1 MQTIGRY
8 QLHEKLGQGGM
19 GVVYRAF
26 DSLIERVVAIKV
38 ISSPIEPNPEMR
50 ERFFREARAAGQL
63 SHKNIITIHDLGEHE
78 GTPYLAMEY
87 LEGEDL
93 QRRLRRP
100 EKMSLS
106 RKVDL
111 SIEICEGLEY
121 AHSRG
126 VIHRDVK
133 PANIFITERGTVK
146 VLDFGLARLMTSQ
159 LTNTNMLMGTLNYMA
174 PEQVRGERADHRSDV
189 FSVGVVLYELLCGK
203 KAFEGDSFASTLYKI
218 LQEVPEPL
226 WKVDATLP
234 RELVAIVE
242 RALAKPKDER
252 YQQMT
257 DLRTDL
263 VAYRQILHADSIL
276 TGPMSVPSRPSSDAR
291 RLAEL
296 NAQDITQPMP
306 PATPSPSDARPASGP
321 PSARPP
327 SGGPVSA
334 TTPPSGGYA
343 AGPPASGAPLTGGPA
358 SVPPVA
364 RQWRLPMMITTTF
377 AVLLVAGG
385 GWWLVQHRASTT
397 PAAAPQ
403 AATAVPRDPTLDIL
417 RQARDAQQA
426 QDFAS
431 AQRYAETVLARLPD
445 NAEARQIRD
454 ASRARQIE
462 IALQQANAAVA
473 AGDFAGASRAAGIVL
488 ALDPSNAEAKGVLE
502 QGSARERARGAD
514 EARLRMV
521 EARSAAQAAGA
532 ARYAGVA
539 FRAAT
544 RTDQDA
550 QRLYKT
556 GHLADAMSKFYEA
569 SGLYRSAETTAR
581 SASAAAA
588 IAAAA
593 PPPAVQQHSTPAAP
607 APSLPPPS
615 STPAVPPPTVEAPA
629 DTAKPVTQ
637 APPVVPAPPPTV
649 RPQDPS
655 PTAAVPPPPSP
666 RPQPAP
672 PPQQLDLPQRTPTA
686 EERIQELLTR
696 YKSAI
701 ESRSIEDLRRIW
713 PSLGGAQQEALRNE
727 FQNASRISVDL
738 LDPRVQ
744 LSAGAG
750 TTATVTFTR
759 HYVVSFPGQGPVQS
773 DSHTVMEVRRSGNNA
788 WVIDSIRFR

>member
-174 PEQVRGERADHRSDV
+174 PEQVRGERADHRSDI

-306 PATPSPSDARPASGP
+306 PATPESVRRAASQRAAECA
-321 PSARPP
+321 SAERRTGERDHAAEWRLRGWSSGQRGAVDGRAGKRSTGRPP
-327 SGGPVSA
+327 MAAADDDHHHVCG
-334 TTPPSGGYA
+334 A
-343 AGPPASGAPLTGGPA
+343 AGRRRR
-358 SVPPVA
+358 VV
-364 RQWRLPMMITTTF
+364 
-377 AVLLVAGG
+377 
-385 GWWLVQHRASTT
+385 
-397 PAAAPQ
+397 
-403 AATAVPRDPTLDIL
+403 
-417 RQARDAQQA
+417 
-426 QDFAS
+426 
-431 AQRYAETVLARLPD
+431 
-445 NAEARQIRD
+445 
-454 ASRARQIE
+454 
-462 IALQQANAAVA
+462 
-473 AGDFAGASRAAGIVL
+473 
-488 ALDPSNAEAKGVLE
+488 
-502 QGSARERARGAD
+502 
-514 EARLRMV
+514 
-521 EARSAAQAAGA
+521 AGA
-532 ARYAGVA
+532 ASRLD
-539 FRAAT
+539 AARGGAPGRT
-544 RTDQDA
+544 RCHGIRPWT
-550 QRLYKT
+550 
-556 GHLADAMSKFYEA
+556 SC
-569 SGLYRSAETTAR
+569 AR
-581 SASAAAA
+581 RGT
-588 IAAAA
+588 
-593 PPPAVQQHSTPAAP
+593 HS
-607 APSLPPPS
+607 
-615 STPAVPPPTVEAPA
+615 
-629 DTAKPVTQ
+629 
-637 APPVVPAPPPTV
+637 
-649 RPQDPS
+649 RHRI
-655 PTAAVPPPPSP
+655 SP
-666 RPQPAP
+666 RPSATPRPCSPAC
-672 PPQQLDLPQRTPTA
+672 PT
-686 EERIQELLTR
+686 TR
-696 YKSAI
+696 KPGRFAT
-701 ESRSIEDLRRIW
+701 RRAPVRWQVALRRQDAC
-713 PSLGGAQQEALRNE
+713 GGGRRFRRCLACGRHCPGARRDQRRGQGR
-727 FQNASRISVDL
+727 
-738 LDPRVQ
+738 P
-744 LSAGAG
+744 GAG
-750 TTATVTFTR
+750 ECAR
-759 HYVVSFPGQGPVQS
+759 AGSRG
-773 DSHTVMEVRRSGNNA
+773 R
-788 WVIDSIRFR
+788 

>member
-38 ISSPIEPNPEMR
+38 ISSPVEPNPEMR
-50 ERFFREARAAGQL
+50 ERFFREARSAGQL

-78 GTPYLAMEY
+78 GQPYLAMEY

-111 SIEICEGLEY
+111 AIEICEGLEY

-174 PEQVRGERADHRSDV
+174 PEQVRGERADHRSDI
-189 FSVGVVLYELLCGK
+189 FSVGVVIYELLCGK

-242 RALAKPKDER
+242 RSLAKPKDER

-276 TGPMSVPSRPSSDAR
+276 TGPISVPSRPSSDAR
-291 RLAEL
+291 RLAEID
-296 NAQDITQPMP
+296 AQDLTQPM
-306 PATPSPSDARPASGP
+306 TPTPQPSVARPASGGPGTGRPLSGP
-321 PSARPP
+321 PSVP
-327 SGGPVSA
+327 
-334 TTPPSGGYA
+334 TPPSGGYPA
-343 AGPPASGAPLTGGPA
+343 ASPGSGAPLSGAPATLPPGP
-358 SVPPVA
+358 
-364 RQWRLPMMITTTF
+364 RQWRLPMVMTTTF
-377 AVLLVAGG
+377 ALIIVALG
-385 GWWLVQHRASTT
+385 GWWITQRRGPQPPT
-397 PAAAPQ
+397 AAP
-403 AATAVPRDPTLDIL
+403 ATAAVEAPVDPTAGIL

-426 QDFAS
+426 QDFAA
-431 AQRYAETVLARLPD
+431 AQRYAETVLARSPE
-445 NAEARQIRD
+445 NAEAKQIRD
-454 ASRARQIE
+454 AARARQIDA
-462 IALQQANAAVA
+462 ALLQANASVA
-473 AGDFAGASRAAGIVL
+473 AGDFTEASRAAGTVL
-488 ALDPSNAEAKGVLE
+488 ALDPNNADAKRVME
-502 QGSARERARGAD
+502 QGTARERAHSAD

-532 ARYAGVA
+532 ARLAGVP
-539 FRAAT
+539 FRSAT

-550 QRLYKT
+550 QRLYKA
-556 GHLADAMSKFYEA
+556 GRLPDAMSKFYEA
-569 SGLYRSAETTAR
+569 SGLYRSAETSAR

-588 IAAAA
+588 AAPTQAPAPQPPAPTPHSVA
-593 PPPAVQQHSTPAAP
+593 PPP
-607 APSLPPPS
+607 PSLPPPS
-615 STPAVPPPTVEAPA
+615 STPAVPPPSVEAQPE
-629 DTAKPVTQ
+629 TAKPTVP
-637 APPVVPAPPPTV
+637 PPVVPAP
-649 RPQDPS
+649 Q
-655 PTAAVPPPPSP
+655 P
-666 RPQPAP
+666 RPQETTSVAAP
-672 PPQQLDLPQRTPTA
+672 PPAPRTQPAPTSQPQPELAPRSPTA

-696 YKSAI
+696 YKSAT
-701 ESRSIEDLRRIW
+701 EGRSLEELRRIW
-713 PSLGGAQQEALRNE
+713 PSLGGAQQDAIRNE
-727 FQNASRISVDL
+727 FQNANRISVDL

-744 LSAGAG
+744 VSTTGA
-750 TTATVTFTR
+750 TATVTFVR

-773 DSHTVMEVRRSGNNA
+773 DSHTVMEVRRNGNA
-788 WVIDSIRFR
+788 WVIESIRFR